1 MAASRACALQ
11 FVLRQ
16 QCASALR
23 IHAHRTR
30 TASPFAASTRSGLA
44 VASRCGSVITCRRAS
59 GSLSTNSTH
68 HDRDALAQWA
78 HEVLFTAIPGGNL
91 TFAAIYGS
99 AAFAQLAEPSREPLE
114 GAGTSTASTAKKGKM
129 LDFILATDD
138 PAAWHAENMQRNP
151 EHYSTLARLAGPSRV
166 AGLADRAGGVF
177 YNTHVTV
184 CGRLVKYGMASTAT
198 LVADLT
204 HWDKFYLAGRLQ
216 KPVKV
221 LVCSDEVREALEAN
235 LTAAVL
241 HSVGKLPDTFDER
254 SLYTTITGLSY
265 AGDPRMVVGEN
276 RNKVSNIVDAQ
287 LSEFRALYKDH
298 LAAAQL
304 SAVDGVSGGLR
315 RTTPTPLPTIISD
328 DNLHKTVR
336 SSSVAQ
342 MLLGILSAGPVK
354 TVTYA
359 AEKLG
364 KWADGLRQTS
374 AS

>member
-30 TASPFAASTRSGLA
+30 TASLFAASTRSGLA

-78 HEVLFTAIPGGNL
+78 HEVSRGLSHRSSDIRCCQVLTTKLIAANQVLFTAVPGGNL

-151 EHYSTLARLAGPSRV
+151 EHYSTLARLVGPSRV

-235 LTAAVL
+235 LTAAVR

-254 SLYTTITGLSY
+254 NLYTTITGLSY

-276 RNKVSNIVDAQ
+276 RNKV
-287 LSEFRALYKDH
+287 
-298 LAAAQL
+298 LA
-304 SAVDGVSGGLR
+304 
-315 RTTPTPLPTIISD
+315 
-328 DNLHKTVR
+328 
-336 SSSVAQ
+336 
-342 MLLGILSAGPVK
+342 
-354 TVTYA
+354 
-359 AEKLG
+359 
-364 KWADGLRQTS
+364 
-374 AS
+374 